1 MLNSIN
7 GGLPQRPTG
16 YRKASGTTGGEVSS
30 RTSGFS
36 YSSDSVTLSYGSS
49 SGTQYE
55 IEILREEMKGF
66 DISSYTK
73 NDKEVWGK
81 QFGFSQN
88 EFSGFYQSVKKIEIT
103 IVQTSGSGE
112 IADENPFSA
121 LPEEWRPEAVAQR
134 IFDFVTSFKG
144 KTDAQGNDFFKLV
157 KNAVLEGVKQALG
170 ELGDMDDQT
179 KEVINETT
187 RLLQEKL
194 DSWGREEGLLPE
206 PEGLDVTA

>member
-7 GGLPQRPTG
+7 GGLPQRPAG
-16 YRKASGTTGGEVSS
+16 YRKTSGATGGEVSS

-36 YSSDSVTLSYGSS
+36 YSSDSVKLSYGSS
-49 SGTQYE
+49 AGTQYE

-66 DISSYTK
+66 DLSLYSNK
-73 NDKEVWGK
+73 DKDVWGK
-81 QFGFSQN
+81 QSGFAKS

-103 IVQTSGSGE
+103 IVQTSASEEVAEG
-112 IADENPFSA
+112 NPFSA

-144 KTDAQGNDFFKLV
+144 KTDAEGGDFFKLV

-179 KEVINETT
+179 KGVINETT

-194 DSWGREEGLLPE
+194 DNWGREEGILPE
-206 PEGLDVTA
+206 PEGLDITA